1 MSKLKV
7 IATPIGNL
15 GDISRRAIDEITQA
29 DLILAEDTRSALK
42 LINYLG
48 ITLKPQTRIISCHS
62 QMEEHR
68 AQIVGE
74 RLKAKDNVVLLSD
87 AGCPVISDPGSLL
100 VQAVVAE
107 GFDVEVI
114 PGPSA
119 HSAAIMGAG
128 IDTTRFAFLGFLPQ
142 KGGVRK
148 KLILCSAQAGLALVI
163 YESPLRVSDLLSDLF
178 ELLGPRRVVIAREL
192 TKLFETF
199 HRGHLGQDLS
209 PPLVEK
215 GECVVVVEAGPLG
228 KVNLEDNHEDS
239 VHDFIMR
246 KVGENCSTKDIVKA
260 VVNEYNMKKS
270 DAYDLV
276 IKYTKS

>member
-15 GDISRRAIDEITQA
+15 GDISRRAIDEIARA

-42 LINYLG
+42 LINFLG
-48 ITLKPQTRIISCHS
+48 IGLKPETRIISCHS

-68 AQIVGE
+68 AQVVAE
-74 RLKAKDNVVLLSD
+74 RLRAKDNVVLLSD

-100 VQAVVAE
+100 VQGVVAE

-148 KLILCSAQAGLALVI
+148 KLILCSAEAGLALVI
-163 YESPLRVSDLLSDLF
+163 YESPLRVGDLLKDLF
-178 ELLGPRRVVIAREL
+178 DLLGPRRVVVAREL

-199 HRGHLGQDLS
+199 HRGHLGQQLV

-215 GECVVVVEAGPLG
+215 GECVVIVEAGPLG
-228 KVNLEDNHEDS
+228 KINIEEDHDTLLR
-239 VHDFIMR
+239 DFIML
-246 KVGENCSTKDIVKA
+246 KIDENCSTKDIVKA
-260 VVNEYNMKKS
+260 VVSQFNIKKS
-270 DAYDLV
+270 DAYNLV
-276 IKYTKS
+276 IKYAEK